1 MKYFKRIIIV
11 FLFILMSGCHNQETN
26 ITINANKSI
35 DLDIKILSKKPI
47 DENRYNANKDIYAKR
62 NLNITRL
69 SEENG
74 NGYKI
79 TKHYDNI
86 DDLSIETE
94 VKVNLN
100 DYFNEDFADKTFFK
114 VEKGFLKNKYT
125 ADFTYKF
132 DDSIENIE
140 LETADDFVEK
150 IENIYT
156 RTLEKYNET
165 KTRLVLNNENSDLE
179 FNSYIKYFAI
189 CDENGNVTSID
200 VSDGFYSFTK
210 ESITGIMATDILI
223 DDVKTVPE
231 ENKNIK
237 FIINLPSSVLSNN
250 ATNVSSNGKELEW
263 IYKDNESLN
272 IGFTFEIANKSNYY
286 LLFGVVVLSVIL
298 LFLLVLMVV
307 KLKNA
312 KKSKLESSI
321 PILTEYDPSIE
332 NIALNE
338 KSNVVSSSHTNDI
351 VEIVDEE
358 ENPLKPSKDL
368 ENEMMDIINSIEK
381 EEKII
386 EIKDEE

>member
-62 NLNITRL
+62 NLNIMRL

-100 DYFNEDFADKTFFK
+100 EYFNEDFADKTFFK

-140 LETADDFVEK
+140 LETADDFVKK

-156 RTLEKYNET
+156 RALEKYNES

-179 FNSYIKYFAI
+179 FNSYIKFNHPY
-189 CDENGNVTSID
+189 
-200 VSDGFYSFTK
+200 
-210 ESITGIMATDILI
+210 
-223 DDVKTVPE
+223 
-231 ENKNIK
+231 K
-237 FIINLPSSVLSNN
+237 F
-250 ATNVSSNGKELEW
+250 
-263 IYKDNESLN
+263 
-272 IGFTFEIANKSNYY
+272 
-286 LLFGVVVLSVIL
+286 
-298 LFLLVLMVV
+298 
-307 KLKNA
+307 
-312 KKSKLESSI
+312 
-321 PILTEYDPSIE
+321 
-332 NIALNE
+332 
-338 KSNVVSSSHTNDI
+338 
-351 VEIVDEE
+351 
-358 ENPLKPSKDL
+358 
-368 ENEMMDIINSIEK
+368 
-381 EEKII
+381 
-386 EIKDEE
+386 